1 MFFFSSRRR
10 HTRCALVTGVQTC
23 ALPICG
29 KPALRKIGRPFHVD
43 DDRVVGNLLLDSFQ
57 CIHYGSPDGGVKAA
71 ADYTP
76 SPMTRCV
83 LLNLTVELAYFV
95 DPPSQYVQ
103 LALETSKR
111 NKDMALTLPELPYA
125 RDALAPHMSAETQIG
140 RAHV

>member
-1 MFFFSSRRR
+1 MILISIVCEVLFFVFSSRRR

-23 ALPICG
+23 ALPI
-29 KPALRKIGRPFHVD
+29 
-43 DDRVVGNLLLDSFQ
+43 S
-57 CIHYGSPDGGVKAA
+57 
-71 ADYTP
+71 

-125 RDALAPHMSAETQIG
+125 RDALAPHMSADRTRVE
-140 RAHV
+140 